1 MTDSQP
7 TTFSLKPDSDASSVR
22 VYRCLKAWDAL
33 QVTDQKEVRYCDS
46 CKKSVYQIIDMEG
59 YEQTVAK
66 SRCVMVEGYDIK
78 TKKQHVL
85 LGNVEVARYN
95 TGQGLDWS

>member
-1 MTDSQP
+1 MCRRRERTEHARPNQILQP
-7 TTFSLKPDSDASSVR
+7 L
-22 VYRCLKAWDAL
+22 LL

-46 CKKSVYQIIDMEG
+46 CKKSVYQVIDMEG